1 MNLDALKKE
10 VSDFLLTIGFE
21 LYEIELKETKKEKI
35 LTIYIDHENEITIDD
50 VVEAT
55 NQLNP
60 FLDDLDPI
68 QGEYMLE
75 VSSAGAEK
83 ELRNDKAIKNS
94 IGKYIHIETYEQT
107 LEGFL
112 EEFDGFDITIKIKN
126 KKFKIN
132 YDDVNLIRLAIKF

>member
-1 MNLDALKKE
+1 MNLDTLKKE

-21 LYEIELKETKKEKI
+21 LYDIELKETKKEKI
-35 LTIYIDHENEITIDD
+35 LTIYVDHENEITIDD

-83 ELRNDKAIKNS
+83 ELRNEKAIKSS
-94 IGKYIHIETYEQT
+94 IGKHIHIETYEQT
-107 LEGFL
+107 LEGTL